1 MGDLLR
7 MAWNQMNANPPL
19 GQGAAEPLAYRA
31 AQPEDAAACV
41 WLRGQTRE
49 NAVSPERLQ
58 SLGITAQ
65 TWGEDIRRG
74 ELPGH
79 ICSSQGRMVGY
90 CFGSRSEGEIVV
102 LALLPAFEGRGIGK
116 ELLGRMSRDLAAL
129 GHQRLFLGCSAD
141 PTSRS
146 YGFYRHLGW
155 RSTGKLDGRGDEI
168 LECFPRP

>member
-1 MGDLLR
+1 MTT
-7 MAWNQMNANPPL
+7 AQAENPSAVTPF
-19 GQGAAEPLAYRA
+19 EYRA

-58 SLGITAQ
+58 ALGITEQ

-79 ICSSQGRMVGY
+79 ICSSEGLMVGY
-90 CFGSRSEGEIVV
+90 CFGSRSAGEIVV

-116 ELLGRMSRDLAAL
+116 ELLARMSRDLAAM

-141 PTSRS
+141 PQSRS

-155 RSTGKLDGRGDEI
+155 RSTGGFDGHGDEI
-168 LECFPRP
+168 LEYFPKP